1 MSHCAVIENDY
12 LKITVDSVE
21 SCTGFVILDKAE
33 YLSYQTYHEFLLMPT
48 KEELRESFDVGFTSV
63 VLIYIACYGIM
74 KINQMIRG

>member
-48 KEELRESFDVGFTSV
+48 QDELISSFNLAFESV
-63 VLIYIACYGIM
+63 VVLYVACYGIM
-74 KINQMIRG
+74 KIVQILRS